1 MHTGPP
7 VFRLDN
13 LSPMNQPFTAHND
26 LETRLVAAQEGKLD
40 SDVFMKELLEA
51 QLFMPVEEERN
62 QIQGFQRSTSA
73 NPLLLQSDDG
83 ARVMVLFTS
92 PERAKGFLE
101 DFPAYRGGLL
111 TEFSWILERI
121 GSGIAVSINPGM
133 EFGID
138 LDTDTVE
145 QLIHLNSVQKQIKQ

>member
-1 MHTGPP
+1 MEQT
-7 VFRLDN
+7 
-13 LSPMNQPFTAHND
+13 FTAHND
-26 LETRLVAAQEGKLD
+26 LETKLVAAQEGKLD
-40 SDVFMKELLEA
+40 SEVFMKDLLDS
-51 QLFMPVEEERN
+51 QLFMPVQEEEK

-73 NPLLLQSDDG
+73 NPLLLQSEDG
-83 ARVMVLFTS
+83 VNVMVLFTS
-92 PERAKGFLE
+92 PERAKGFLD

-145 QLIHLNSVQKQIKQ
+145 QLIHLNTANKPKTQ